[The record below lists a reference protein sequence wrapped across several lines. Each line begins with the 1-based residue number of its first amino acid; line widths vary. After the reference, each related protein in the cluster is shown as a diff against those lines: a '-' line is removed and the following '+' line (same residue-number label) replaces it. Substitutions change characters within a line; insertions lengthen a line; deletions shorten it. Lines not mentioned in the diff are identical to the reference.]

1 MDKKQTTTESLTVDD
16 VIRLLKLFSRVWSQG
31 GKPWK
36 AGKALVA
43 AESLRL
49 IKANIDQNSLPVSA
63 EPLPEPE
70 EASKVEQVALARTIF
85 ADIAKFNFPPFI
97 QSVVDEMV
105 RDANKLISYFLLK
118 EDKHVA

>member
-31 GKPWK
+31 GRPWK

-49 IKANIDQNSLPVSA
+49 KKVSIDQNPILVST
-63 EPLPEPE
+63 EPMPEPE
-70 EASKVEQVALARTIF
+70 EASKAEQAALARTIF

-105 RDANKLISYFLLK
+105 RDANKLISYYLIK
-118 EDKHVA
+118 EKKYVA